1 MVQQPFL
8 TLLPPFS
15 SFTADDVLDAAE
27 RSGRII
33 AELGGAGI
41 GDEGGAGLPGG
52 ASSEEAREV
61 MERRVKLDTLRKEGR
76 RLLGTLKYYIK
87 WF

>member
-8 TLLPPFS
+8 TLFPPFS
-15 SFTADDVLDAAE
+15 SFAADDVLDAAE

-33 AELGGAGI
+33 AELGGI
-41 GDEGGAGLPGG
+41 GEEGGAGLPGA

-61 MERRVKLDTLRKEGR
+61 AERRVKLDKLRKEGR
-76 RLLGTLKYYIK
+76 RLLSTLK
-87 WF
+87 